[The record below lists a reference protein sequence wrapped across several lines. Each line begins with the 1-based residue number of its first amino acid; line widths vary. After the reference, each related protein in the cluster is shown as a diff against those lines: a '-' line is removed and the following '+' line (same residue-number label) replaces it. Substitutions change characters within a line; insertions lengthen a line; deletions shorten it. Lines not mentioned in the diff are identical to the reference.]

1 MIEPILWFF
10 ALIGML
16 FCLYHAGKLACSL
29 SCRLQAWASQVR
41 VISIRRLRSSPS
53 LIAFARAAE
62 LDYVRS
68 FDRLEELLAEAG
80 VEGAWYEF
88 EAVTRRNWGPSET
101 REGTVIIS
109 ERRLALD
116 ELLNDLKALGGKPER
131 VPAIDYRKA
140 AVTSGEPANP
150 ATMTRLLKAG

>member
-1 MIEPILWFF
+1 MS
-10 ALIGML
+10 GS
-16 FCLYHAGKLACSL
+16 Y
-29 SCRLQAWASQVR
+29 
-41 VISIRRLRSSPS
+41 
-53 LIAFARAAE
+53 
-62 LDYVRS
+62 
-68 FDRLEELLAEAG
+68 DRLEELLAEAG

-101 REGTVIIS
+101 RQGTVIIS

>member
-1 MIEPILWFF
+1 MIEPMLWFF
-10 ALIGML
+10 AVIGML
-16 FCLYHAGKLACSL
+16 SCLYHAGKLARSL

-53 LIAFARAAE
+53 LIAFARAAD

-68 FDRLEELLAEAG
+68 FDRLKEMLAEAG

-88 EAVTRRNWGPSET
+88 EAVTRRNWGASET

-109 ERRLALD
+109 DRRLSLY
-116 ELLNDLKALGGKPER
+116 ELLSDLKALGGKPER
-131 VPAIDYRKA
+131 VPAIEYRKA
-140 AVTSGEPANP
+140 EVISGEPEQP
-150 ATMTRLLKAG
+150 ATRTRLLKAG

>member
-1 MIEPILWFF
+1 MIEPMLWFF

-16 FCLYHAGKLACSL
+16 FCLYHAGKVARSL
-29 SCRLQAWASQVR
+29 SCRLQAWASQIR

-68 FDRLEELLAEAG
+68 YDRLEELLAEAG
-80 VEGAWYEF
+80 VQGAWYEF

-101 REGTVIIS
+101 RERYVIIS

-140 AVTSGEPANP
+140 EVTSGQLESL
-150 ATMTRLLKAG
+150 ATMTRLFEAG

>member
-1 MIEPILWFF
+1 MVLIPKLLASIGQRIHSLSTRAAAMIEPMLWFF

-62 LDYVRS
+62 LDYVRQ
-68 FDRLEELLAEAG
+68 L
-80 VEGAWYEF
+80 
-88 EAVTRRNWGPSET
+88 
-101 REGTVIIS
+101 
-109 ERRLALD
+109 
-116 ELLNDLKALGGKPER
+116 
-131 VPAIDYRKA
+131 
-140 AVTSGEPANP
+140 
-150 ATMTRLLKAG
+150 